1 MHICVNLVKYGANL
15 RKASK
20 IRCKCAP
27 DKVSSIFRGQNLR
40 SPTLFGDE
48 IYEPF
53 MNWPRILRA
62 LRFFAWSF
70 TRCSRIR
77 CVFYAL
83 YVDLLRISRA
93 FYGFASY
100 FMGLTWICCV
110 LCDLGPFWNL
120 KPDPHPRE
128 APKHPKMSFL
138 GPFCW
143 MVLAT
148 LRNSVGQ
155 RKLRDFSKNSDLV
168 CVKLVKHIANLRK
181 TRKTRCKSC
190 KFV

>member
-1 MHICVNLVKYGANL
+1 MCVKLLKCEAHV
-15 RKASK
+15 RKARK
-20 IRCKCAP
+20 KRFKCAP
-27 DKVSSIFRGQNLR
+27 DKVSSPFRGRHLW

-48 IYEPF
+48 SYEPF
-53 MNWPRILRA
+53 MNWSRILRA

-83 YVDLLRISRA
+83 YVDSLRISRA

-155 RKLRDFSKNSDLV
+155 RKLRDFSKNSDIV
-168 CVKLVKHIANLRK
+168 CVKLVKHSANVRK
-181 TRKTRCKSC
+181 ARNTRCESS

>member
-1 MHICVNLVKYGANL
+1 MQFCVKLVKYGANVRL
-15 RKASK
+15 IK
-20 IRCKCAP
+20 
-27 DKVSSIFRGQNLR
+27 
-40 SPTLFGDE
+40 SPALFGDE
-48 IYEPF
+48 IYGPQPYSGTKF
-53 MNWPRILRA
+53 MSLSWIGLVFYG
-62 LRFFAWSF
+62 LFVFFAWSL

-83 YVDLLRISRA
+83 YVDSLRISWA

-155 RKLRDFSKNSDLV
+155 RKLRDFSKNSDIV
-168 CVKLVKHIANLRK
+168 CVKFVKHSANLRK
-181 TRKTRCKSC
+181 ACKTRCKSS